1 MGTSGS
7 YGGSG
12 SAEWSAAH
20 DAFDALP
27 GTGQGPG
34 DTPPPSDPADPPD
47 SQQQLLDDV
56 VQALATALN
65 KDDADHGT
73 VPAGGYPLSALIA
86 PARGS
91 GGGGGEGAGGAA
103 APGRVGGGSQRQVLK
118 GSSRGA
124 AALAGAYALRNGDA
138 AQLRELGLEFTE
150 LSSLPRR
157 TQVSR
162 ILQAVLGDAGHPDE
176 AALRRAT
183 VKHVKDILLAAEP
196 PTPEDSLRGLV
207 AEWIYELGLVEL
219 QSQKAGDNLTPEEA
233 VRKQGWLRSWLQRR
247 VRHISVPDTRRMTV
261 KEFTTAAAQVTREA
275 LRILRAQR
283 S

>member
-27 GTGQGPG
+27 GVGTG
-34 DTPPPSDPADPPD
+34 PADTLDLPD
-47 SQQQLLDDV
+47 GQQFLDDV
-56 VQALATALN
+56 VQALATALS

-86 PARGS
+86 TARGS
-91 GGGGGEGAGGAA
+91 GGGGGGGGAGGAA
-103 APGRVGGGSQRQVLK
+103 GPGRIGGGSQRQVLK

-138 AQLRELGLEFTE
+138 AQLRELGLDFRE

-157 TQVSR
+157 TQISR
-162 ILQAVLGDAGHPDE
+162 ILQAVLGDAGHPDA

-183 VKHVKDILLAAEP
+183 VKHVKDVLLAVEP

-219 QSQKAGDNLTPEEA
+219 QSQKASDNLTPEEA

-261 KEFTTAAAQVTREA
+261 KEFTATAARVTREA
-275 LRILRAQR
+275 LRILRAGR

>member
-27 GTGQGPG
+27 ATGTGLANPL
-34 DTPPPSDPADPPD
+34 DTADLPA

-56 VQALATALN
+56 AQALATALN
-65 KDDADHGT
+65 KDDTDHGT
-73 VPAGGYPLSALIA
+73 VPVGGYPLSALIA
-86 PARGS
+86 AARGS
-91 GGGGGEGAGGAA
+91 RVGGRGGAVGA
-103 APGRVGGGSQRQVLK
+103 AGPGRIGGGSQRQVLK

-138 AQLRELGLEFTE
+138 AQLRELGLDFAE

-157 TQVSR
+157 TQISR

-247 VRHISVPDTRRMTV
+247 VRQILVPDTRRMTV
-261 KEFTTAAAQVTREA
+261 KEFTATAARVTREA
-275 LRILRAQR
+275 LRILRAGR

>member
-27 GTGQGPG
+27 ATGTGFAHAP
-34 DTPPPSDPADPPD
+34 DTADLPD

-65 KDDADHGT
+65 KDDADRAT
-73 VPAGGYPLSALIA
+73 VPAGGYPLSALLA

-91 GGGGGEGAGGAA
+91 GGGGGGTGGAA
-103 APGRVGGGSQRQVLK
+103 GPGRIGGGSQRQVLK

-138 AQLRELGLEFTE
+138 AQLRELGLDFTE
-150 LSSLPRR
+150 LNSLPRR
-157 TQVSR
+157 TQISR

-183 VKHVKDILLAAEP
+183 VKHVKDVLLAAEP

-219 QSQKAGDNLTPEEA
+219 QSQKADDSLTPEEA
-233 VRKQGWLRSWLQRR
+233 VRKQGWLRSWLQRK
-247 VRHISVPDTRRMTV
+247 VRHIPVPDTRRMTV
-261 KEFTTAAAQVTREA
+261 KEFTATAARVTREA
-275 LRILRAQR
+275 LRILRAGR

>member
-1 MGTSGS
+1 MGTSGA

-27 GTGQGPG
+27 GTGTGPA
-34 DTPPPSDPADPPD
+34 DTPDLPD
-47 SQQQLLDDV
+47 GQQQLLDDV

-91 GGGGGEGAGGAA
+91 GGGGGGGGAGGAA
-103 APGRVGGGSQRQVLK
+103 GPGGRIGGGSQRQVLK

-138 AQLRELGLEFTE
+138 AQLRELGLDFTE

-157 TQVSR
+157 TQISR

-183 VKHVKDILLAAEP
+183 VKHVKDVLLAAEP

-219 QSQKAGDNLTPEEA
+219 QSQKASDNLTPEEA

-261 KEFTTAAAQVTREA
+261 KEFTATAATVTREA
-275 LRILRAQR
+275 LRILRAGR
-283 S
+283 L

>member
-1 MGTSGS
+1 M
-7 YGGSG
+7 
-12 SAEWSAAH
+12 AA
-20 DAFDALP
+20 
-27 GTGQGPG
+27 
-34 DTPPPSDPADPPD
+34 
-47 SQQQLLDDV
+47 
-56 VQALATALN
+56 
-65 KDDADHGT
+65 
-73 VPAGGYPLSALIA
+73 
-86 PARGS
+86 
-91 GGGGGEGAGGAA
+91 GEEEPGGAA
-103 APGRVGGGSQRQVLK
+103 GPGRIGGGSQRQVLK

-138 AQLRELGLEFTE
+138 AQLRELGLDFRV

-157 TQVSR
+157 TQISR

-183 VKHVKDILLAAEP
+183 VKHVKDVLLAVEP

-219 QSQKAGDNLTPEEA
+219 QSQKASDNLTPEEA

-261 KEFTTAAAQVTREA
+261 KEFTATAARVTREA
-275 LRILRAQR
+275 LRILRAGR

>member
-27 GTGQGPG
+27 ATGTGSANSP
-34 DTPPPSDPADPPD
+34 DTTDLPD

-56 VQALATALN
+56 VQALANALN

-91 GGGGGEGAGGAA
+91 GGGGGGAGGAA
-103 APGRVGGGSQRQVLK
+103 GPGRVGGGSQRQVLK

-138 AQLRELGLEFTE
+138 AQLRELGLDFTE
-150 LSSLPRR
+150 LNSLPRR
-157 TQVSR
+157 TQISR

-183 VKHVKDILLAAEP
+183 VKHVKDVLLATEP

-219 QSQKAGDNLTPEEA
+219 QSQKASDNLTPEEA
-233 VRKQGWLRSWLQRR
+233 VRKQGWLRSWLQRK

-261 KEFTTAAAQVTREA
+261 KEFTATAARVTREA
-275 LRILRAQR
+275 LRILRAGR

>member
-27 GTGQGPG
+27 AAGTGSANSP
-34 DTPPPSDPADPPD
+34 DTTDLPD
-47 SQQQLLDDV
+47 SQQQFLDDV
-56 VQALATALN
+56 VQALANALN
-65 KDDADHGT
+65 KDDADHGR

-91 GGGGGEGAGGAA
+91 GGGGGGAGGAA
-103 APGRVGGGSQRQVLK
+103 GPGRVGGGSQRQVLK

-138 AQLRELGLEFTE
+138 AQLRELGLDFTE
-150 LSSLPRR
+150 LNSLPRR
-157 TQVSR
+157 TQISR

-183 VKHVKDILLAAEP
+183 VKHVKDVLLAAEP

-219 QSQKAGDNLTPEEA
+219 QSQKASDNLTPEEA
-233 VRKQGWLRSWLQRR
+233 VRKQGWLRSWLQRK
-247 VRHISVPDTRRMTV
+247 VRHILVPDTRRMTV
-261 KEFTTAAAQVTREA
+261 KEFTATAARVTREA
-275 LRILRAQR
+275 LRILRAGR

>member
-27 GTGQGPG
+27 ATGTGSADSP
-34 DTPPPSDPADPPD
+34 DTTDLPD

-56 VQALATALN
+56 VQALANALN

-91 GGGGGEGAGGAA
+91 GGGGGAGGAA
-103 APGRVGGGSQRQVLK
+103 GPGRVGGGSQRQVLK

-138 AQLRELGLEFTE
+138 AQLRELGLDFTE

-157 TQVSR
+157 TQISR
-162 ILQAVLGDAGHPDE
+162 ILQAILGDAGHPDE

-183 VKHVKDILLAAEP
+183 VKHVKDVLLAAEP

-219 QSQKAGDNLTPEEA
+219 QSQKASDNLTPEEA
-233 VRKQGWLRSWLQRR
+233 VRKQGWLRSWLQRK

-261 KEFTTAAAQVTREA
+261 KEFTATAARVTREA
-275 LRILRAQR
+275 LRILRAGR

>member
-27 GTGQGPG
+27 GIGTG
-34 DTPPPSDPADPPD
+34 PADTLDLPD
-47 SQQQLLDDV
+47 GQQLLDDV

-91 GGGGGEGAGGAA
+91 GGGGGGGGAGGAA
-103 APGRVGGGSQRQVLK
+103 GPGRIGGGSQRQVLN
-118 GSSRGA
+118 GASRGA

-138 AQLRELGLEFTE
+138 AQLRELGLDFTE

-157 TQVSR
+157 TQISR

-183 VKHVKDILLAAEP
+183 VKHVKDVLLAAEP

-219 QSQKAGDNLTPEEA
+219 QSQKASDNLTPEEA

-261 KEFTTAAAQVTREA
+261 KDFTATAARVTREA
-275 LRILRAQR
+275 LRILRAGR

>member
-20 DAFDALP
+20 NAFDALP
-27 GTGQGPG
+27 GVGTG
-34 DTPPPSDPADPPD
+34 PADTLDLPD
-47 SQQQLLDDV
+47 GQQFLDDV
-56 VQALATALN
+56 VQALATALS

-86 PARGS
+86 TARGS
-91 GGGGGEGAGGAA
+91 GGGGGGGGAGGAA
-103 APGRVGGGSQRQVLK
+103 GPGRIGGGSQRQVLK

-138 AQLRELGLEFTE
+138 AQLRELGLDFRE

-157 TQVSR
+157 TQISR

-183 VKHVKDILLAAEP
+183 VKHVKDVLLAVEP

-219 QSQKAGDNLTPEEA
+219 QSQKASDNLTPEEA

-261 KEFTTAAAQVTREA
+261 KEFTATAARVTREA
-275 LRILRAQR
+275 LRILRAGR

>member
-27 GTGQGPG
+27 GVGTG
-34 DTPPPSDPADPPD
+34 PADTLDLPD
-47 SQQQLLDDV
+47 GQQFLDDV
-56 VQALATALN
+56 VQALATALS

-86 PARGS
+86 TARGS
-91 GGGGGEGAGGAA
+91 GGGGGGGGAGGAA
-103 APGRVGGGSQRQVLK
+103 GPGRIGGGSQRQVLK

-138 AQLRELGLEFTE
+138 AQLRELGLDFRV

-157 TQVSR
+157 TQISR

-183 VKHVKDILLAAEP
+183 VKHVKDVLLAVEP

-219 QSQKAGDNLTPEEA
+219 QSQKASDNLTPEEA

-261 KEFTTAAAQVTREA
+261 KEFTATAARVTREA
-275 LRILRAQR
+275 LRILRAGR

>member
-27 GTGQGPG
+27 GAGTGPA
-34 DTPPPSDPADPPD
+34 DTPDLPD
-47 SQQQLLDDV
+47 GQQLLDDV

-91 GGGGGEGAGGAA
+91 GGGGGGGGAGGAA
-103 APGRVGGGSQRQVLK
+103 GPGRSGGGSQRQVLK

-124 AALAGAYALRNGDA
+124 AALAAAYALRNGDA
-138 AQLRELGLEFTE
+138 AQLRELGLDFTE
-150 LSSLPRR
+150 LSGLPRR
-157 TQVSR
+157 TQISR

-183 VKHVKDILLAAEP
+183 VKHVKGVLLAAEP
-196 PTPEDSLRGLV
+196 PTPEDSMRGLV

-261 KEFTTAAAQVTREA
+261 KEFTATAARVTREA
-275 LRILRAQR
+275 LRILRAGR

>member
-27 GTGQGPG
+27 GTGTGPAG
-34 DTPPPSDPADPPD
+34 TPDLPD

-56 VQALATALN
+56 IQALATALN

-73 VPAGGYPLSALIA
+73 VPDGGYPLSALIP

-91 GGGGGEGAGGAA
+91 GGGGGGGAGSAA
-103 APGRVGGGSQRQVLK
+103 GPGRIGGGSQRQVLK

-138 AQLRELGLEFTE
+138 AQLRELGLDFTE

-157 TQVSR
+157 TQISR

-183 VKHVKDILLAAEP
+183 VKHVKDVLLAAEP

-219 QSQKAGDNLTPEEA
+219 QSQKASDNLTPEEA

-261 KEFTTAAAQVTREA
+261 KEFTATAARVTREA
-275 LRILRAQR
+275 LRILRAGC

>member
-27 GTGQGPG
+27 GVGTG
-34 DTPPPSDPADPPD
+34 PADTLDLPD
-47 SQQQLLDDV
+47 GQQFLDDV
-56 VQALATALN
+56 VQALATALS

-86 PARGS
+86 TARGS
-91 GGGGGEGAGGAA
+91 GGGGGGGGAGGAA
-103 APGRVGGGSQRQVLK
+103 GPGRIGGGSQRQVLK

-138 AQLRELGLEFTE
+138 AQLRELGLDFRE

-157 TQVSR
+157 TQISR

-183 VKHVKDILLAAEP
+183 VKHVKDVLLAVEP

-207 AEWIYELGLVEL
+207 AEWIYELGLVEF
-219 QSQKAGDNLTPEEA
+219 QSQKASDNLTPEEA

-261 KEFTTAAAQVTREA
+261 KEFTATAARVTREA
-275 LRILRAQR
+275 LRILRAGR

>member
-27 GTGQGPG
+27 GIGTG
-34 DTPPPSDPADPPD
+34 PADTLDLPD
-47 SQQQLLDDV
+47 GQQLLDDV

-91 GGGGGEGAGGAA
+91 GGGGGGGGAGGAA
-103 APGRVGGGSQRQVLK
+103 GPGRIGGGSQRQVLK
-118 GSSRGA
+118 GASRGA

-138 AQLRELGLEFTE
+138 AQLRELGLDFTE

-157 TQVSR
+157 TQISR

-183 VKHVKDILLAAEP
+183 VKHVKDVLLAAEP

-219 QSQKAGDNLTPEEA
+219 QSQKASDNLTPEEA

-261 KEFTTAAAQVTREA
+261 KDFTATAARVTREA
-275 LRILRAQR
+275 LRILRAGR

>member
-27 GTGQGPG
+27 GVGTG
-34 DTPPPSDPADPPD
+34 PADTLDLPD
-47 SQQQLLDDV
+47 GQQFLDDV
-56 VQALATALN
+56 VQALATALS

-86 PARGS
+86 TARGS
-91 GGGGGEGAGGAA
+91 GGGGGGGGAGGAA
-103 APGRVGGGSQRQVLK
+103 GPGRIGGGSQRQVLK

-138 AQLRELGLEFTE
+138 AQLRELGLDFRE

-157 TQVSR
+157 TQISR

-183 VKHVKDILLAAEP
+183 VKHVKDVLLAVEP

-219 QSQKAGDNLTPEEA
+219 QSQKASDNLTPEEA

-261 KEFTTAAAQVTREA
+261 KEFTATAARVTREA
-275 LRILRAQR
+275 LRILRAGR

>member
-27 GTGQGPG
+27 GIGTG
-34 DTPPPSDPADPPD
+34 PADTLDLPD
-47 SQQQLLDDV
+47 GQQFLDDV
-56 VQALATALN
+56 VQALATALS

-73 VPAGGYPLSALIA
+73 VPAGGYPLSGLIA

-91 GGGGGEGAGGAA
+91 GGGGGGGGAGGAA
-103 APGRVGGGSQRQVLK
+103 GPGRIGGGSQRQVLK

-138 AQLRELGLEFTE
+138 AQLRELGLDFLE

-157 TQVSR
+157 TQISR

-183 VKHVKDILLAAEP
+183 VKHVKEVLLAAEP

-219 QSQKAGDNLTPEEA
+219 QSQKASDNLTPEEA

-261 KEFTTAAAQVTREA
+261 KEFTATAARVTREA
-275 LRILRAQR
+275 LRILRAGR

>member
-27 GTGQGPG
+27 GVGTG
-34 DTPPPSDPADPPD
+34 PADTLDLPD
-47 SQQQLLDDV
+47 GQQFLDDV
-56 VQALATALN
+56 VQALATALS

-86 PARGS
+86 TARGS
-91 GGGGGEGAGGAA
+91 GGGGGGGGAGGAA
-103 APGRVGGGSQRQVLK
+103 GPGRIGGGSQRQVLK

-138 AQLRELGLEFTE
+138 AQLRELGLDFRE

-157 TQVSR
+157 TQISR

-183 VKHVKDILLAAEP
+183 VKHVKDVLLAVEP

-219 QSQKAGDNLTPEEA
+219 QSQKASDNLTPEEA

-247 VRHISVPDTRRMTV
+247 VRHVSVPDTRRMTV
-261 KEFTTAAAQVTREA
+261 KEFTATAARVTREA
-275 LRILRAQR
+275 LRILRAGR

>member
-27 GTGQGPG
+27 GIGTG
-34 DTPPPSDPADPPD
+34 PADTLGLPD
-47 SQQQLLDDV
+47 SQPFLDDV

-91 GGGGGEGAGGAA
+91 GGGDGGGGAGGAA
-103 APGRVGGGSQRQVLK
+103 GPGRIGGGSQRQVLK

-138 AQLRELGLEFTE
+138 AQLRELGLDFLE
-150 LSSLPRR
+150 LSGLPRR
-157 TQVSR
+157 TQISR

-183 VKHVKDILLAAEP
+183 VKHVKDVLLAAEP

-219 QSQKAGDNLTPEEA
+219 QSQKASDNLTPEAA

-247 VRHISVPDTRRMTV
+247 VLHISVSDTRRMTV
-261 KEFTTAAAQVTREA
+261 KQFTDTAARVTREA
-275 LRILRAQR
+275 LRILRAGR